1 MAKWGEINKCENCGA
16 PTDSHMHTLVCCNP
30 AMVEEPGVAVV
41 DDYYSLRYVLKMAL
55 EQASVGKGKERH
67 ANDKPFDRQPMM
79 EIGRMVGPGF
89 CLGQAI
95 KKAQEASRMEP
106 DAAQRELL
114 GAINYLAGA
123 YLLLEEIEAT

>member
-1 MAKWGEINKCENCGA
+1 MAKWTMGSGGNIFPVQHSDPA
-16 PTDSHMHTLVCCNP
+16 PQDLL
-30 AMVEEPGVAVV
+30 
-41 DDYYSLRYVLKMAL
+41 DDPPYAPLRRVLDLAL
-55 EQASVGKGKERH
+55 DQASAGKGAQRH
-67 ANDKPFDRQPMM
+67 GQGKAFDRQPML

-95 KKAQEASRMEP
+95 KKAQEASRMQP

-123 YLLLEEIEAT
+123 YLLLEEMKGT

>member
-1 MAKWGEINKCENCGA
+1 MAKWGEMNICENCGA

-30 AMVEEPGVAVV
+30 AMVEEPEVAVV

-67 ANDKPFDRQPMM
+67 ATDKPFDRQPML

-95 KKAQEASRMEP
+95 KKAQESSRMEP

>member
-1 MAKWGEINKCENCGA
+1 
-16 PTDSHMHTLVCCNP
+16 
-30 AMVEEPGVAVV
+30 MVEEPEVAVV

-55 EQASVGKGKERH
+55 EQASVGKGKDRH